1 MKNKNEIIG
10 TCMVLGMLIGII
22 CGSVFEI
29 KLGVGIAFGMLGGI
43 IIGSIKLNPKSMEVN
58 KSKELRIVLPK

>member
-1 MKNKNEIIG
+1 
-10 TCMVLGMLIGII
+10 MVLGMLIGII

-43 IIGSIKLNPKSMEVN
+43 IIGSIKA
-58 KSKELRIVLPK
+58 KSKANGSEQVEGDEDSTS